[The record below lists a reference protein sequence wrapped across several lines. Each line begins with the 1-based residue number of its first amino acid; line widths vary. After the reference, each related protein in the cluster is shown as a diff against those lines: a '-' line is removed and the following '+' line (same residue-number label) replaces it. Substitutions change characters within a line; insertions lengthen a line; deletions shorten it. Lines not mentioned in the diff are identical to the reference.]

1 MKKVREKLKKVGVLF
16 IAGLLCFNSFAAIVS
31 DNDGSAFIT
40 KAEFDSLKN
49 DFQAQIDSYNTSID
63 NKIDG
68 AIAAYLA
75 GIRVSKTETQNIF
88 LYKQKVVS
96 ARNNVEINWEEGN
109 MQFGG
114 NLTVARNPGGT
125 GQNYLTGSLFV
136 QWPGVTATNFKE
148 ILVEGAF
155 NNSYGIFKSFSYT
168 KQKLTV
174 TGVNQADSTGFG
186 TDWSVAGGRVRLS
199 PLSSWANVTDYG
211 SDANKGTSLSSYSG
225 SEYPDGII
233 RMNGQMHPSY
243 NTGFYAFI
251 PWSGSVWQREVGNT
265 IYDCV
270 ICTPTTNTAGGFSRN
285 DVVNSFYNDSS
296 SINGYSGR
304 RHTSVTD
311 GTGNIVNGEGSTTWT
326 MKQTNTTRVNNAV
339 TAGPLAINSTRGTG
353 ATITKMYYGFTNIP
367 KGWHH
372 LCTELYDEYIDD
384 LKVADPGTLPT
395 VTITPREGSTSAA
408 KEHLLLTAGYPL
420 VYAKKG
426 QKLTYQLEFSE
437 SKPIDVW
444 MKVGAFQTK
453 YNGSNIG
460 VNNDNQGNWISG
472 NLGPGVT
479 GTYVK
484 NGTKDPDTAKRSNFK
499 NCFTIDATKGLS
511 DITFEMPRT
520 GYVFMKWGY
529 NNGTNDGTTGGGI
542 LIPAKT
548 IKVTTDD

>member
-251 PWSGSVWQREVGNT
+251 PWSGSVWQREDV
-265 IYDCV
+265 
-270 ICTPTTNTAGGFSRN
+270 FSLIA
-285 DVVNSFYNDSS
+285 Y
-296 SINGYSGR
+296 GR
-304 RHTSVTD
+304 S
-311 GTGNIVNGEGSTTWT
+311 
-326 MKQTNTTRVNNAV
+326 
-339 TAGPLAINSTRGTG
+339 
-353 ATITKMYYGFTNIP
+353 
-367 KGWHH
+367 
-372 LCTELYDEYIDD
+372 
-384 LKVADPGTLPT
+384 
-395 VTITPREGSTSAA
+395 
-408 KEHLLLTAGYPL
+408 
-420 VYAKKG
+420 
-426 QKLTYQLEFSE
+426 
-437 SKPIDVW
+437 
-444 MKVGAFQTK
+444 
-453 YNGSNIG
+453 
-460 VNNDNQGNWISG
+460 
-472 NLGPGVT
+472 
-479 GTYVK
+479 
-484 NGTKDPDTAKRSNFK
+484 
-499 NCFTIDATKGLS
+499 
-511 DITFEMPRT
+511 EMPEVRIYTDQRKQKRIQYWTRHSRRSSDWQHLGSCCVWWNRNERT
-520 GYVFMKWGY
+520 ASDVSLMRSRLEDRTESADSE
-529 NNGTNDGTTGGGI
+529 GT
-542 LIPAKT
+542 
-548 IKVTTDD
+548 